1 MPVTLSKDRWMSSSF
16 SRFPAVA
23 EYANRIRR
31 HRQQSWKVNIGR
43 ADIKWSDEK
52 GEGFI
57 RWKMRWFKRMFN
69 ANPTPH
75 PPKKKSKF
83 DKSAMSSERHR
94 NDFLA
99 QSFSWI
105 VSILYQSIQTCI
117 RLYQAIS
124 KWDGPVC
131 FFYQS
136 RTRSRVKKSTR
147 HAENPQ
153 KFGKPIRTTRCGMK
167 THTPLLD
174 PFQMKD
180 KKNKYKNGI
189 VQTKNSTCDLK
200 TQSRQRIW
208 GGGNNTKHWLDPIAI
223 A

>member
-1 MPVTLSKDRWMSSSF
+1 MK
-16 SRFPAVA
+16 
-23 EYANRIRR
+23 
-31 HRQQSWKVNIGR
+31 KVKASLDGKCV
-43 ADIKWSDEK
+43 DLK
-52 GEGFI
+52 GCS
-57 RWKMRWFKRMFN
+57 MQ
-69 ANPTPH
+69 TPH
-75 PPKKKSKF
+75 LPPPKKKSKF

-180 KKNKYKNGI
+180 KKKTSIKMESYKQKTRRVTSRPSLVNGFGGEGGI
-189 VQTKNSTCDLK
+189 
-200 TQSRQRIW
+200 TQ
-208 GGGNNTKHWLDPIAI
+208 NTD
-223 A
+223 